1 SRTLGLRMRRLLL
14 ATLLGILLGG
24 VAGAGER
31 TQPLLLMLRGRDS
44 PALDRWLAHSHR
56 RPLDPAAF
64 GRRFGASPETVARA
78 TRWLEARGL
87 AVRRVYAG
95 RTLIEFDGPPDA
107 VAAAFQVRLGRAHG
121 RWRSARPTVA
131 PLDGTGQRI
140 SIPAIGQADAA
151 GVANFRNAFGLPPG
165 TIESVVAGD
174 DPG

>member
-121 RWRSARPTVA
+121 RWRSARPPVA
-131 PLDGTGQRI
+131 PLDVDALDVVGLEGAHPATRLTVRPRAI
-140 SIPAIGQADAA
+140 SATTSSGA
-151 GVANFRNAFGLPPG
+151 
-165 TIESVVAGD
+165 
-174 DPG
+174 